1 MRQDFAFYLDWLPNA
16 QFAGICW
23 ALDRGLYRDAGLDV
37 KLVPWVEDGR
47 SVVEKVVAGGLCAG
61 SAEDNL
67 VVAARASGRSQVSA
81 MAAMF
86 RQTPLVVMS
95 RPESGIRSI
104 SDLRGKR
111 VAMHCDGIRIL
122 EGLLDLHGICRSEL
136 DLFEVTHDLD
146 ILPSR
151 RFDAVQGYAVAEPLE
166 LAARGLTV
174 STFTLRHRELHP
186 YAQVIF
192 AREAML
198 AEQRQHYE
206 RFLQASF
213 AGWRAC
219 LEDFEQAAASIRR
232 VGAPMVDPDQEIMSL
247 RLVHQLVTGGGAADG
262 IGCID
267 PERWT
272 RNLRAYRKLGIVP
285 PGTSLSCAFDNS
297 FWPSGGPDGARK
309 AGQARPAATDATSA
323 PDAG

>member
-23 ALDRGLYRDAGLDV
+23 ALDRGLYRRAGLDV
-37 KLVPWVEDGR
+37 RLVPWVEDGR

-67 VVAARASGRSQVSA
+67 VVAARASGRSKVSA
-81 MAAMF
+81 LAAMF

-104 SDLRGKR
+104 ADLRGKR

-122 EGLLDLHGICRSEL
+122 EGLLDFHGIRRSEL
-136 DLFEVTHDLD
+136 DLVEVTHDLD

-151 RFDAVQGYAVAEPLE
+151 RFDAVQGYAVSEPLE

-174 STFTLRHRELHP
+174 STFTLRHRKLHP

-192 AREAML
+192 ASDALL

-206 RFLQASF
+206 RFLHASF

-219 LEDFEQAAASIRR
+219 LEDLDQAAASINS
-232 VGAPMVDPDQEIMSL
+232 VGAPMVDPEQEITSL
-247 RLVHQLVTGGGAADG
+247 RLVHQLVTGGDSVDG

-267 PERWT
+267 PERWAG
-272 RNLRAYRKLGIVP
+272 NLRAYRKLGIVP

-297 FWPSGGPDGARK
+297 FWPCGSHVAGRNRRARS
-309 AGQARPAATDATSA
+309 AATDATST